1 MSAAPSPS
9 LSLRG
14 LVLFFSGLAAG
25 LLLGLFIFTP
35 ILQGGAAKPAADT
48 SVTAAAATPIANQ
61 TMAPSASPGTMAV
74 NDPVAFDIEPR
85 IGTLPWE
92 NEHDYLAYMQ
102 KASKEPLESLKARY
116 ALAQQFIASR
126 ELEGVAIEGFLRT
139 PRENFVRSFNQKRA
153 YENIWLPIGFGA
165 TITDP
170 AVVSMMTT
178 TLDVKPKQRVLEIG
192 TGSGYQS
199 AILSNLSNHI
209 YSIEIIQPLQKET
222 DALYSELSASYPQYK
237 NIHRTLGDGYY
248 GWKDYAPFDRII
260 VTCAIDH
267 LPPPLLQQL
276 APGGIMVVPL
286 GPPGRQHIMEVKKT
300 TDAAGNEVLKR
311 RDVYNGLGVKF
322 IPFRDE
328 KGGSYSGTKK

>member
-1 MSAAPSPS
+1 MPAAPS
-9 LSLRG
+9 LSLKG
-14 LVLFFSGLAAG
+14 LVLFFSGVAAG
-25 LLLGLFIFTP
+25 LILGLFIFTP
-35 ILQGGAAKPAADT
+35 ILQAQNGTKAAIDKAIAAD
-48 SVTAAAATPIANQ
+48 SPIPSSNANIQ
-61 TMAPSASPGTMAV
+61 DASAPI
-74 NDPVAFDIEPR
+74 PVHSLAPPAFNIEPQ

-92 NEHDYLAYMQ
+92 NEHDYLAYME
-102 KASKEPLESLKARY
+102 KFTKEPEESLKARY
-116 ALAQQFIASR
+116 SLAQQFIASR
-126 ELEGVAIEGFLRT
+126 ELEGVAVEGFLRT
-139 PRENFVRSFNQKRA
+139 PREKFVRSFNQKRA

-178 TLDVKPKQRVLEIG
+178 TLDVKPQQRVLEIG

-199 AILSNLSNHI
+199 AILSNLSNYI

-222 DALYSELSASYPQYK
+222 DALYAELSATYPQYK

-248 GWKDYAPFDRII
+248 GWKEFAPFDRII

-300 TDAAGNEVLKR
+300 LDSSGNEVLKR

-328 KGGSYSGTKK
+328 KGGSYSGEKR